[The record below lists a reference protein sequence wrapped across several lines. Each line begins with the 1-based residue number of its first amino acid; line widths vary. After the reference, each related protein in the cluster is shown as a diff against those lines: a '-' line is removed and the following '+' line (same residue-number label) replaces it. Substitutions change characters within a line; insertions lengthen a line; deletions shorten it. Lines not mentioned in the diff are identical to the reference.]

1 MPDLTQKKSRHYLHK
16 DTSHFLNMEDELKV
30 FKGNGNIVTD
40 LSVIQMKPLVSL
52 YLNSLQ

>member
-1 MPDLTQKKSRHYLHK
+1 MSDLTQKKSRHYLHK